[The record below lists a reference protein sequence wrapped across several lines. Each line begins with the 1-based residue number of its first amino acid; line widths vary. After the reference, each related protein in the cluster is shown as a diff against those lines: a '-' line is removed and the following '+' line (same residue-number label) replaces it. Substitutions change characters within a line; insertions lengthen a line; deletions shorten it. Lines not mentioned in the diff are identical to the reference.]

1 MKARRC
7 LRLLVEAPVWSDLE
21 GCRPEWIAVAD
32 SPEPFVHD
40 GWPVYAAPDVVYRP
54 EGRRVVIVDWK
65 TGDET
70 EAELQLAL
78 YALYCRKALGIPF
91 RQGEWFGRIVNLGTG
106 EDTTGE
112 IGRTHLQ
119 DAADRIADSVRAMH
133 SLLTSVELNQPKPR
147 EAFPLVAP
155 ARDSICLTCPFFAL
169 CEEELAER
177 RQSSL

>member
-1 MKARRC
+1 M
-7 LRLLVEAPVWSDLE
+7 
-21 GCRPEWIAVAD
+21 
-32 SPEPFVHD
+32 
-40 GWPVYAAPDVVYRP
+40 
-54 EGRRVVIVDWK
+54 IVDWK

-91 RQGEWFGRIVNLGTG
+91 RQGEWFGRIVNLATG

-112 IGRTHLQ
+112 IGRAHLQ

-133 SLLTSVELNQPKPR
+133 SLLTSVERNQPKPR

-155 ARDSICLTCPFFAL
+155 ARDSICSTCPFFAL

-177 RQSSL
+177 RETSL